1 VDSSGFIYI
10 GDGGNNRVRMINLE
24 GNITTIAGTGMLGD
38 SGDWGHPLLA
48 NITDATSIVLN
59 KDEDIFVS
67 TTASTGKVRMIT
79 NKLLNS
85 NTISKSSQQINIFP
99 NPSLGLVNINVTT
112 PLEEQVSLVITNTE
126 GKQMFRCTHFTN
138 QAIPVYTP
146 WPTGTYIATV
156 AVGKQ
161 QWVQKFLVQ

>member
-1 VDSSGFIYI
+1 MDSAGYIYLA
-10 GDGGNNRVRMINLE
+10 DGGNNRVRMINLE
-24 GNITTIAGTGMLGD
+24 GNITTIAGTGMLGS

-48 NITDATSIVLN
+48 NIESARSLVLN
-59 KDEDIFVS
+59 KDGDIFVTS
-67 TTASTGKVRMIT
+67 GGKVRMIT
-79 NKLLNS
+79 NKPLNS
-85 NTISKSSQQINIFP
+85 NTISKSSQLIEIFP
-99 NPSLGLVNINVTT
+99 NPSLGLVNINVIT
-112 PLEEQVSLVITNTE
+112 PLEEQLLLVIANTE

-161 QWVQKFLVQ
+161 QWVQKFIVQ